1 MLFRPEVLSA
11 RSGASLGA
19 IRIRQPFAYRVWALI
34 ALAVLGSII
43 SFLAFA
49 SVTQRA
55 TVAGVL
61 MPAGGIANLA
71 SPLGGTLI
79 RVGAQDGQTVQA
91 GDVLFVLSTDRQQVA
106 AAGATSGTLGTQAAI
121 AAQLATRQLLAEQ
134 DLRRAEERFEARE
147 RSIAERLAV
156 LERELIAVEREREL
170 ATSRLQ
176 LAESQAGRINE
187 LARAGFVSAGQ
198 QASQQDELLAA
209 RQAAQAL
216 ERSRIAIERERASLR
231 GQLRDAQN
239 ARETEL
245 AEARKARALLAQES
259 TENAARATHVVTAPY
274 AGTLTGSAVMV
285 GQVVT
290 PGQVLALLVPHNE
303 NWESTGAT
311 QSESEDEAR
320 STSLPNLQAGEGGG
334 GISAIKV
341 SLPAVGTASDARG
354 PPGDGSARRSNPAT
368 LQAHFY
374 IPTRAAG
381 FVAPGQTVRLRY
393 AAFPYQ
399 KFGQHQGT
407 VLAIDRAPTAPSQLP
422 PAIAAALASTASG
435 ATPEARY
442 RVNVALTEQ
451 HILAYGR
458 PQALKP
464 GMVVEADI
472 VQRTST
478 IYERMLEP
486 LLGFTGRGP

>member
-1 MLFRPEVLSA
+1 MTDSLFRPEVLASRSA
-11 RSGASLGA
+11 NQLGA

-91 GDVLFVLSTDRQQVA
+91 GDVLFVLSTDRQQVV
-106 AAGATSGTLGTQAAI
+106 AAGATAGTLGTQAAI

-170 ATSRLQ
+170 AASRLQ

-209 RQAAQAL
+209 RQPAQAL

-290 PGQVLALLVPHNE
+290 PGQVLALLVPHNPTVE
-303 NWESTGAT
+303 VEG
-311 QSESEDEAR
+311 EADPAR
-320 STSLPNLQAGEGGG
+320 AAGSVPSLQALEAQGEVIAERVRYAPNG
-334 GISAIKV
+334 S
-341 SLPAVGTASDARG
+341 PPARG
-354 PPGDGSARRSNPAT
+354 PPSADAHGAPPNPST

-422 PAIAAALASTASG
+422 PAISAALASTSTG

-442 RVNVALTEQ
+442 RVTVALTEQ
-451 HILAYGR
+451 YILAYGQ
-458 PQALKP
+458 PLPLKP

-472 VQRTST
+472 VQRESK
-478 IYERMLEP
+478 IYEQILDP
-486 LLGFTGRGP
+486 LRGFAQRGI

>member
-1 MLFRPEVLSA
+1 
-11 RSGASLGA
+11 
-19 IRIRQPFAYRVWALI
+19 
-34 ALAVLGSII
+34 
-43 SFLAFA
+43 
-49 SVTQRA
+49 
-55 TVAGVL
+55 
-61 MPAGGIANLA
+61 
-71 SPLGGTLI
+71 
-79 RVGAQDGQTVQA
+79 
-91 GDVLFVLSTDRQQVA
+91 
-106 AAGATSGTLGTQAAI
+106 
-121 AAQLATRQLLAEQ
+121 
-134 DLRRAEERFEARE
+134 
-147 RSIAERLAV
+147 
-156 LERELIAVEREREL
+156 
-170 ATSRLQ
+170 
-176 LAESQAGRINE
+176 AGRINE

-216 ERSRIAIERERASLR
+216 ERSRMAIERERASLR

-245 AEARKARALLAQES
+245 AEARKAHALLAQES

-285 GQVVT
+285 GQVVA
-290 PGQVLALLVPHNE
+290 PGQVLALLVPHNP
-303 NWESTGAT
+303 T
-311 QSESEDEAR
+311 DEVDGQADPAR
-320 STSLPNLQAGEGGG
+320 AAGPFPSLQAGEAQGGV
-334 GISAIKV
+334 IAERV
-341 SLPAVGTASDARG
+341 SYAPHGSPPARG
-354 PPGDGSARRSNPAT
+354 PPGANAQAAPPNPST

-442 RVNVALTEQ
+442 RVTVALTEQ
-451 HILAYGR
+451 HILTYGQ

-464 GMVVEADI
+464 GMLVEADI
-472 VQRTST
+472 VQRESK
-478 IYERMLEP
+478 IYRHILDP
-486 LLGFTGRGP
+486 LLAFALRVE